1 MNNIKIF
8 TTGGS
13 IDKIYST
20 QTSQFVV
27 GSAQA
32 RAILEEGNVG
42 FEYDVEPLLAK
53 DSLEITDLDRKMIAS
68 RVRLDACP
76 RILITHG
83 TDTMVN
89 TALALMDIPGKVI
102 VLTGAMQ
109 PAAFKRSDA
118 AFNLGFALAALQ
130 TLPDGVY
137 IAMNGKVFN
146 PLRVRKNLDLDRFE
160 ENKA

>member
-1 MNNIKIF
+1 MSQIKIF

-20 QTSQFVV
+20 HSSQFEV
-27 GSAQA
+27 GPAQA
-32 RAILEEGNVG
+32 QAILDEGNIG
-42 FEYDVEPLLAK
+42 FEYAVEPLLAK
-53 DSLEITDLDRKMIAS
+53 DSLEITDADRAMIAS
-68 RVRLDACP
+68 RVREEPCR

-89 TALALMDIPGKVI
+89 TALALMEIPGKVI

-109 PAAFKRSDA
+109 PAAFKHSDA

-130 TLPDGVY
+130 TLPEGVY
-137 IAMNGKVFN
+137 IAMNGKVFD
-146 PLRVRKNLDLDRFE
+146 PRRARKNIDLDRFE
-160 ENKA
+160 ESIA